1 MKSKIKNLILLG
13 GVTLVFS
20 SCADVRAYQMALL
33 QDDSMQTNASSL
45 EKLENETESYREG
58 SSGGLGGKTGGGCG
72 CN

>member
-1 MKSKIKNLILLG
+1 MKSKIK
-13 GVTLVFS
+13 TLVLWS
-20 SCADVRAYQMALL
+20 NVALAVASCADVKAYQMALL
-33 QDDSMQTNASSL
+33 QDDAMQTNASSL